1 MNVQGLIQAAGCGN
15 RLGLGPKAFVK
26 LGGQTLLERAVA
38 LLLKCTDGVIVA
50 VPPADL
56 DRASTLIAGPRTL
69 IIPGDISRSR
79 TTLAL
84 ISQAQAPWL
93 VLHDV
98 VHPFARPDLISR
110 LLAQARLL
118 GAAAPGLIN
127 DEFIY
132 NRDGGLLH
140 APGDVL
146 VGQKPVVF
154 PRAAALSGYEACSTH
169 EIADDP
175 SFLDILQYGGVHTAF
190 VPGSA
195 TNIKITTPD
204 DLKLAQALVAVGLS

>member
-1 MNVQGLIQAAGCGN
+1 MDIQGLIQAAGNGE
-15 RLGLGPKAFVK
+15 RLGLGPKAFVM
-26 LGGQTLLERAVA
+26 LGGQTLLERAVT
-38 LLLKCTDGVIVA
+38 LLLDCTDSVIVA

-56 DRASTLIAGPRTL
+56 ARAHELVAGPRTR
-69 IIPGDISRSR
+69 IIAGAPSRSR
-79 TTLAL
+79 TTLEL

-98 VHPFARPDLISR
+98 VHPFARPELISR
-110 LLAQARLL
+110 LLAQARLE
-118 GAAAPGLIN
+118 GAAAPGLVN

-132 NRDGGLLH
+132 TREGVLLH

-154 PRAAALSGYEACSTH
+154 PRIAALAGYEACAT
-169 EIADDP
+169 AGLAGDP
-175 SFLDILQYGGVHTAF
+175 SFLDILELAAIRTVF
-190 VPGSA
+190 VPSSA

-204 DLKLAQALVAVGLS
+204 DLTLAQALVAVGGQ